1 VRRVLP
7 FIVPGAVLLV
17 WELAAQ
23 SGAISRIVCPS
34 LLAIARELG
43 SFLIRGDQLVEA
55 WFSLYRALAGFVLA
69 ALVGVP
75 LGLAL
80 GRSRRAARIV
90 DPLLSATYPVPKIA
104 LFPVLVFALGIGSL
118 SKITLVLLECL
129 YPIVINAA
137 QGARAV
143 NRVLVWSS
151 HNMGASRLQIL
162 GKIVL
167 PAAAPSIFTGFRV
180 ALPVALVVVIITEM
194 IGSAD
199 GLGYFVMA
207 ALADLR
213 TDRLLAAVVVTAALG
228 WALDW
233 LVVAARAQL
242 VFWERHETY
251 FN

>member
-1 VRRVLP
+1 LP
-7 FIVPGAVLLV
+7 FIIPGAVLLV

-23 SGAISRIVCPS
+23 SGTIGRIVCPS

-43 SFLIRGDQLVEA
+43 SFLIRSDRLVEA
-55 WFSLYRALAGFVLA
+55 WLSLYRALAGFALA

-233 LVVAARAQL
+233 LVVAARGQL

-251 FN
+251 FS

>member
-1 VRRVLP
+1 VRRLLP
-7 FIVPGAVLLV
+7 FLLPGAVLLV

-23 SGAISRIVCPS
+23 SGTISRIVCPS
-34 LLAIARELG
+34 LGAVARELG
-43 SFLIRGDQLVEA
+43 TFVLRGERLVEA
-55 WFSLYRALAGFVLA
+55 WSSLYRALTGFALA
-69 ALVGVP
+69 ALAGVP
-75 LGLAL
+75 LGLAI
-80 GRSRRAARIV
+80 GRWHRAARIV
-90 DPLLSATYPVPKIA
+90 EPVLSATYPVPKIA

-118 SKITLVLLECL
+118 SKISLVFLECL

-151 HNMGASRLQIL
+151 ANMGAARLQIL
-162 GKIVL
+162 RKIVL
-167 PAAAPSIFTGFRV
+167 PAAAPAIFTGFRV

-213 TDRLLAAVVVTAALG
+213 TDRLLAAVVVTATLG

-242 VFWERHETY
+242 VFWERHETH

>member
-1 VRRVLP
+1 VLP
-7 FIVPGAVLLV
+7 FVLPGAALVV

-23 SGAISRIVCPS
+23 SGTISRIVCPS
-34 LLAIARELG
+34 VLAIAREFG
-43 SFLIRGDQLVEA
+43 AFLIRGDRLVEA
-55 WFSLYRALAGFVLA
+55 GYSLYRALAGFALA
-69 ALVGVP
+69 ALIGVP

-104 LFPVLVFALGIGSL
+104 LFPILVFALGIGSL
-118 SKITLVLLECL
+118 SKIALVFLECL

-151 HNMGASRLQIL
+151 HNMGASRLRVL

-213 TDRLLAAVVVTAALG
+213 TDRLLAAVVVTAVLG

-233 LVVAARAQL
+233 LVVAARSQL